1 MDKAN
6 DNRAPENNGKF
17 QTDRV
22 LLLSICHFVHDV
34 YSSFLAP
41 LLPFIIEKFSLTLTQ
56 AGFLSTVMQLPALLN
71 PYLGKLADRISVRYF
86 IILAPALTA
95 VPMSLLGL
103 APSYGVLL
111 LLLFFTGVSV
121 SLFHVPAPTMVYR
134 VSGSKTGRGMSFY
147 MTGGE
152 FARTVGPMIIISA
165 VALLGFEGYYPIMI
179 FGLLASAVMYFKFK
193 DVPAG
198 IKPKEPPSIR
208 RTFRKMK
215 SLLVPLSAIV
225 IVRGFMHG
233 SLTAF
238 LPLYIIQQSG
248 DVWMAG
254 ISLSLFEAAGV
265 AGILAVGSLSDRFG
279 RKQMLLFSLVLAPL
293 FLLLF
298 IYSAG
303 VIRLIVL
310 FCTGFTL
317 LSTTPVMLAMI
328 QEYSDNGSSA
338 ANGLFMMISFLA
350 RSASVVVIGFIADH
364 LGLETTYIISSLL
377 GMLAIPAILKIP
389 QKNSGSKTAPD
400 LT

>member
-1 MDKAN
+1 
-6 DNRAPENNGKF
+6 
-17 QTDRV
+17 
-22 LLLSICHFVHDV
+22 
-34 YSSFLAP
+34 
-41 LLPFIIEKFSLTLTQ
+41 
-56 AGFLSTVMQLPALLN
+56 
-71 PYLGKLADRISVRYF
+71 
-86 IILAPALTA
+86 
-95 VPMSLLGL
+95 
-103 APSYGVLL
+103 
-111 LLLFFTGVSV
+111 
-121 SLFHVPAPTMVYR
+121 
-134 VSGSKTGRGMSFY
+134 
-147 MTGGE
+147 
-152 FARTVGPMIIISA
+152 
-165 VALLGFEGYYPIMI
+165 
-179 FGLLASAVMYFKFK
+179 
-193 DVPAG
+193 
-198 IKPKEPPSIR
+198 
-208 RTFRKMK
+208 
-215 SLLVPLSAIV
+215 
-225 IVRGFMHG
+225 
-233 SLTAF
+233 
-238 LPLYIIQQSG
+238 
-248 DVWMAG
+248 MAG

-389 QKNSGSKTAPD
+389 QKNSGRKTAPD
-400 LT
+400 LA